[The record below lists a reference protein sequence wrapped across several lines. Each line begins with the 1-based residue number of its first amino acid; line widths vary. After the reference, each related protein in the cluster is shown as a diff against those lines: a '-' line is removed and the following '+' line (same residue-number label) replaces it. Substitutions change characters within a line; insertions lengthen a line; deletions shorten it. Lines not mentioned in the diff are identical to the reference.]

1 VAPGNPG
8 PPVTAQQLFETM
20 MRHQV
25 APALREMGFRG
36 TYREFSYLRKDY
48 GGYLSVQK
56 SRHSNRDFVDFR
68 IHLTG
73 GHRRLGAPVP

>member
-1 VAPGNPG
+1 
-8 PPVTAQQLFETM
+8 